1 MQDMIDRLAREL
13 AHAPEPGFDI
23 ASTVASGRKA
33 VRRRRIAAGGVV
45 LAAAL
50 VVGGT
55 AWLVAPGNDGR
66 PDSGQVAVEPKA
78 TPTSP
83 ETVTIDPGPND
94 TEPLLSGPDNQTIIN
109 PDATILEQADYTSD
123 SGKVVDTYH
132 LRLKGDEYYAYIG
145 DDEASSFPTPAQGLT
160 LREWVA
166 QTVDGPNLGD
176 DAWVRF
182 DNGSH
187 VVPVLDGLTIVRQEA
202 DPDLGTNFAPPNDP
216 TALVEVVLDG
226 TTYYLA
232 VRAIAGGPV
241 EAIPHRRDAEV
252 GSLEQFRTFA
262 LNQYAENESGGSEG
276 LR

>member
-13 AHAPEPGFDI
+13 AQAPEPGFDI

-33 VRRRRIAAGGVV
+33 VRRRRIAAGGAV

-55 AWLVAPGNDGR
+55 AWLVVPGDDNG
-66 PDSGQVAVEPKA
+66 PESSEVAVQPKV
-78 TPTSP
+78 TPTP
-83 ETVTIDPGPND
+83 TETVTIDPGPND

-109 PDATILEQADYTSD
+109 PDATILERADYTSD
-123 SGKVVDTYH
+123 TGTVVDTYH
-132 LRLKGDEYYAYIG
+132 LRLRGDEYYAYIG

-166 QTVDGPNLGD
+166 QTVDGSNIGD

-182 DNGSH
+182 DNESH
-187 VVPVLDGLTIVRQEA
+187 LVTVLDGLTIVRQEA
-202 DPDLGTNFAPPNDP
+202 DPDLGANFAPPGDP
-216 TALVEVVLDG
+216 TALAEVVLDG
-226 TTYYLA
+226 TTYFLA
-232 VRAIAGGPV
+232 VRGIAGGPV
-241 EAIPHRRDAEV
+241 EAIPYRRDAEV
-252 GSLEQFRTFA
+252 GSFEQFRTHTQ
-262 LNQYAENESGGSEG
+262 NQYAENESGGSEG